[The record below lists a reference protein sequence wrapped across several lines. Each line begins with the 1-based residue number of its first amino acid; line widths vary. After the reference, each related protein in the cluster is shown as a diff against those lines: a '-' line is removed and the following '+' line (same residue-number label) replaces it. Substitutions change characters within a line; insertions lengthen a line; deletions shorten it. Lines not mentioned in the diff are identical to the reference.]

1 VKVEISG
8 AAELEMRALAKR
20 YKKSYQAVISHA
32 MQKLWEL
39 EQTKKDGKSFE
50 DFSAGRIPPGP
61 TRKPR

>member
-8 AAELEMRALAKR
+8 AAELEMRVLAKR

-39 EQTKKDGKSFE
+39 EQTKKDGRSFE
-50 DFSAGRIPPGP
+50 DYRTGRIPPGP
-61 TRKPR
+61 AGKPR